1 MTLPEVGELC
11 GYWADHPPVHLM
23 LAGALSIEPRGRPA
37 DRDRPG
43 APSREIEAFLA
54 ELGPGLAIG
63 EIDAGMPSVL
73 LDFEQL
79 KIASEAGM
87 G

>member
-1 MTLPEVGELC
+1 MNDDLWRLLARTKDGRNVDPTLGTLSGEGAQIEV
-11 GYWADHPPVHLM
+11 
-23 LAGALSIEPRGRPA
+23 RRP
-37 DRDRPG
+37 
-43 APSREIEAFLA
+43 SEAFPIEREVA
-54 ELGPGLAIG
+54 RE
-63 EIDAGMPSVL
+63 MPSVL